1 MRLTVLDSRLARVRS
16 GTAGHGAMNVLPAR
30 LSQVASA
37 SCTTPDLISSVC
49 WVLHIPTRLKR
60 TGSFSGSINP
70 SAVGAV
76 VSDAAARVALMGAN
90 DVQSDIGVTDWLVFH
105 G

>member
-1 MRLTVLDSRLARVRS
+1 MKLTVLDSHLASVRS
-16 GTAGHGAMNVLPAR
+16 GTAGVGAKAVLLAR
-30 LSQVASA
+30 LSKVARA
-37 SCTTPDLISSVC
+37 TCTTPDLRSSVL
-49 WVLHIPTRLKR
+49 WVVLVPTRSKS
-60 TGSFSGSINP
+60 TGSFSGSTNP

-76 VSDAAARVALMGAN
+76 VSDAAASVALMGAN

>member
-1 MRLTVLDSRLARVRS
+1 MKVRTRQMRLMDREDMRSR
-16 GTAGHGAMNVLPAR
+16 
-30 LSQVASA
+30 
-37 SCTTPDLISSVC
+37 I
-49 WVLHIPTRLKR
+49 
-60 TGSFSGSINP
+60 
-70 SAVGAV
+70 GAV